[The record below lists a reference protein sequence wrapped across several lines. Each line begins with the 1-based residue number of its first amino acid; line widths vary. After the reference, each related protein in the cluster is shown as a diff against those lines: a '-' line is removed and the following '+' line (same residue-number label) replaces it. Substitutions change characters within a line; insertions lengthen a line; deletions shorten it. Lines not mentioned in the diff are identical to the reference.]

1 MHANINNVDILI
13 SQYADMRRKL
23 QCYEGSWRLVVEVG
37 TSPRMGTRMRTYR
50 NLHHQRL
57 GLAPAT
63 FLGRLCH
70 KEVGRAGLASL
81 LHHLTP
87 SNNNLPHIKSL
98 LLIFPRFPNKLHKAH
113 PNNSKA
119 LSTTTSKVDLEQ

>member
-1 MHANINNVDILI
+1 MK
-13 SQYADMRRKL
+13 RKL
-23 QCYEGSWRLVVEVG
+23 QCYEGSWRLVVEAG
-37 TSPRMGTRMRTYR
+37 TFPRMGTRTRTYR
-50 NLHHQRL
+50 NLRHQQL

-87 SNNNLPHIKSL
+87 SNNNHPHTKSL
-98 LLIFPRFPNKLHKAH
+98 PLISLRFPNKLRKVHR
-113 PNNSKA
+113 NNSKA
-119 LSTTTSKVDLEQ
+119 LSTTTSKVVLER